1 LAKRVSRIAV
11 VLFNLGGP
19 DDLSAVRPFLRNLFS
34 DPAIIRAPAPVR
46 LVLAEVISRARHRVA
61 AENYASIG
69 GASPLKQETLAQA
82 KALEERLS
90 ALRPSDEI
98 RVFVA
103 MRYWRPFTEEAA
115 AAVAAFAPDAV
126 ALLPLYP
133 QYSTTTTA
141 SSLAAWR
148 RAYRGSGKVRGVCC
162 YYEDEAFIAAHVAA
176 IKRAW
181 AGAGSP
187 AGVRLLFSAH
197 GLPERI
203 AAAGD
208 PYRWQVERT
217 CARVA
222 EQLGGGWDWRVCYQ
236 SRVGPMKWIGP
247 STIEAIEEAAEAG
260 LGVLIDPVAFVS
272 EHVETLV
279 ELDRDYAR
287 IAEEVGAAPYLRA
300 AAIGCEPVYIEA
312 LARLAVQALA
322 SEAEVAPAGPG
333 CPSACSRC
341 GRSAKDARP

>member
-1 LAKRVSRIAV
+1 VSRIAV

-19 DDLSAVRPFLRNLFS
+19 DDLAAVRPFLRNLFS
-34 DPAIIRAPAPVR
+34 DPAIVQAPAPVR
-46 LVLAEVISRARHRVA
+46 LVLAEVVSRVRRRVA

-69 GASPLKQETLAQA
+69 GASPLRQETLAQA
-82 KALEERLS
+82 KALEEKLS
-90 ALRPSDEI
+90 ASKPGDDV

-103 MRYWRPFTEEAA
+103 MRYWKPFTQEAA
-115 AAVAAFAPDAV
+115 AAVAAFAPDSV

-141 SSLAAWR
+141 SSLAAWK
-148 RAYRGSGKVRGVCC
+148 RAYRGPGKVRGVCC

-176 IKRAW
+176 IRRAW
-181 AGAGSP
+181 EAAGSP
-187 AGVRLLFSAH
+187 KGLRLLFSAH

-203 AAAGD
+203 AASGD

-222 EQLGGGWDWRVCYQ
+222 ERLGGGWDWRVCFQ
-236 SRVGPMKWIGP
+236 SRVGPLKWIGP
-247 STIEAIEEAAEAG
+247 STIEAIEAAAEAG
-260 LGVLIDPVAFVS
+260 LGVLVDPIAFVS

-300 AAIGCEPVYIEA
+300 AAIGCEPVFIEA
-312 LARLAVQALA
+312 LARLADQALA
-322 SEAEVAPAGPG
+322 GEADVAPAGPV

-341 GRSAKDARP
+341 GRTTKGAGA